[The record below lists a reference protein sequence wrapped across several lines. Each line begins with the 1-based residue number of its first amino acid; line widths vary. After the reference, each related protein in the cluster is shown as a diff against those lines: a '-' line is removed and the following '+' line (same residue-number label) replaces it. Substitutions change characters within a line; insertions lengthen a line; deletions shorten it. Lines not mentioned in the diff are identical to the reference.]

1 MKIIFSYNANSLKK
15 ERKFILTV
23 SINLKFSYTLSYL
36 PTRRSRIP
44 RFISKEGVTQLNL
57 SNVNAIQAYE
67 VREFGE
73 SYTIYSYKDQLYR
86 PFNSIDNVLSNA
98 AINDLHDHDL
108 KTASISRPYPRLD
121 DDKKFAFDP
130 AKSKVIYG
138 KEQAE
143 VEAKEWAK
151 KHVISVDNKSYIG
164 LKSPA
169 IDASIIT
176 SELAVG
182 RLIIQDGYEDPQV
195 FRLDQLDD
203 FYEYVKHYKENLE
216 YMLNHDVGRSPAAI
230 KYKLEDLRRAMK
242 NNYIKKL

>member
-1 MKIIFSYNANSLKK
+1 M
-15 ERKFILTV
+15 TV
-23 SINLKFSYTLSYL
+23 SIDLRFAYTLSYL

-44 RFISKEGVTQLNL
+44 RFISKEGVTQLDL
-57 SNVNAIQAYE
+57 SNVNATPEYE

-73 SYTIYSYKDQLYR
+73 SYTIYSYKGQLYR
-86 PFNSIDNVLSNA
+86 PFNSRDNTLSNA
-98 AINDLHDHDL
+98 AINNLHDHNI
-108 KTASISRPYPRLD
+108 KTASISRPYHRLD

-143 VEAKEWAK
+143 VEAKDWAK
-151 KHVISVDNKSYIG
+151 KHVIAVDDKAYIEF
-164 LKSPA
+164 KSPA
-169 IDASIIT
+169 IDASVVT
-176 SELAVG
+176 SELSVG
-182 RLIIQDGYEDPQV
+182 RLIIQDSYDDPQV

-242 NNYIKKL
+242 NYYIKKL

>member
-1 MKIIFSYNANSLKK
+1 MA
-15 ERKFILTV
+15 IL
-23 SINLKFSYTLSYL
+23 NLKFAYKLSYL
-36 PTRRSRIP
+36 PTKRSRIP
-44 RFISKEGVTQLNL
+44 RFIDEQGVTQLNL

-67 VREFGE
+67 VKEFGKR
-73 SYTIYSYKDQLYR
+73 YTIYSYKNKLYR
-86 PFNSIDNVLSNA
+86 PFNSIDNTLSNA

-108 KTASISRPYPRLD
+108 KTASISKPYRYEDGEKL
-121 DDKKFAFDP
+121 KFNP

-151 KHVISVDNKSYIG
+151 KHVIAVDDEAYIE

-169 IDASIIT
+169 IDASVVIGG
-176 SELAVG
+176 LAVG
-182 RLIIQDGYEDPQV
+182 WLIIQDGYDDPQV

-203 FYEYVKHYKENLE
+203 FYAYVTHYRENLE
-216 YMLNHDVGRSPAAI
+216 YMLENAIGRKPAMV
-230 KYKLEDLRRAMK
+230 KYKLEYLKRAMK

>member
-1 MKIIFSYNANSLKK
+1 M
-15 ERKFILTV
+15 TV

-57 SNVNAIQAYE
+57 SNVNATPAYE

-73 SYTIYSYKDQLYR
+73 SYTIYSYKGQLYR
-86 PFNSIDNVLSNA
+86 PFNSRNNLLSNA
-98 AINDLHDHDL
+98 AINNLHDHNVE
-108 KTASISRPYPRLD
+108 TASISRPYDRLE
-121 DDKKFAFDP
+121 DDKKFAFNQE
-130 AKSKVIYG
+130 KSKIIYG

-143 VEAKEWAK
+143 VEAKKWAK
-151 KHVISVDNKSYIG
+151 KRVIAVDDKAYIE

-169 IDASIIT
+169 IDADVVT
-176 SELAVG
+176 NELAVG
-182 RLIIQDGYEDPQV
+182 RLIIQGGYDDPQI

-203 FYEYVKHYKENLE
+203 FYAYVKHYKENLE
-216 YMLNHDVGRSPAAI
+216 YMLNHDLGRSPAAI
-230 KYKLEDLRRAMK
+230 KYKLEDFKRAIK

>member
-1 MKIIFSYNANSLKK
+1 M
-15 ERKFILTV
+15 TV
-23 SINLKFSYTLSYL
+23 SIDLRFAYTLSYL

-57 SNVNAIQAYE
+57 SNVDATEEYE

-73 SYTIYSYKDQLYR
+73 SYTIYSYKGWLYR
-86 PFNSIDNVLSNA
+86 PFNSRDNVLSNA

-108 KTASISRPYPRLD
+108 KTASISKPYHRLE

-130 AKSKVIYG
+130 ARSTIIYG

-151 KHVISVDNKSYIG
+151 KHVISVDDKAYIE

-169 IDASIIT
+169 IDASVVT
-176 SELAVG
+176 NELAAG
-182 RLIIQDGYEDPQV
+182 RLIIQGSYDDPHV
-195 FRLDQLDD
+195 FRLDQLDA
-203 FYEYVKHYKENLE
+203 FYEYVKHYKDNLT
-216 YMLNHDVGRSPAAI
+216 YMLENGLGRNPAVV
-230 KYKLEDLRRAMK
+230 KYKLEDFKRAIK

>member
-1 MKIIFSYNANSLKK
+1 M
-15 ERKFILTV
+15 TV
-23 SINLKFSYTLSYL
+23 SIDLRFAYTLSYL
-36 PTRRSRIP
+36 PTKHSRIP
-44 RFISKEGVTQLNL
+44 RFIDKQGVTQINL
-57 SNVNAIQAYE
+57 SNVNATPAYE

-86 PFNSIDNVLSNA
+86 PFNSRDNTLSNA

-108 KTASISRPYPRLD
+108 KTASISKPYRYEDGEKL
-121 DDKKFAFDP
+121 KFNQS
-130 AKSKVIYG
+130 KSKVIYG

-151 KHVISVDNKSYIG
+151 KHVIAVDNEAYIE

-169 IDASIIT
+169 IDASVVIGG
-176 SELAVG
+176 LAVG
-182 RLIIQDGYEDPQV
+182 WLIIQDGYDDPQV

-203 FYEYVKHYKENLE
+203 FYAYVTHYRENLE
-216 YMLNHDVGRSPAAI
+216 YMLENAIGSKPAMV
-230 KYKLEDLRRAMK
+230 KYKLEYLKRAMK